1 MKYRIALIF
10 TLLYTLNV
18 FAQENKKDPRYEQY
32 SGGYGSNDGIYL
44 FEDGRFILYGY
55 ATAVFG
61 EYSIDKDILS
71 FFPERRE
78 LFEVYATQNKS
89 LGSKTRINYAGF
101 ERGSISLIRFNNG
114 KSLQNIFND
123 NPNCFSG
130 PFVSEVPKN
139 VNEFTLYNLAD
150 KEFGDRIRP
159 YNSWKYKND
168 KGYNDFI
175 FIYNQPRPEYEN
187 FSGKMVTNE
196 KGTTLKLSNFGGENG
211 YPKYDLKQ
219 NEEKQSQWKE
229 LLDMKD
235 KYTRYKEKKEDFI
248 MANEHYSVILDLDMS
263 IYNYDSHSNQYISKN
278 VDENAAYYNDNPFN
292 DIRYL
297 QKFSKLQPESRS
309 NSRISEKDI
318 LSTPVFLSKCNDPS
332 GRSYRYK
339 GIPKSGLEAQYEKI
353 PPTTIPSPPMPF
365 APVKK

>member
-1 MKYRIALIF
+1 MHRKTKRS
-10 TLLYTLNV
+10 
-18 FAQENKKDPRYEQY
+18 RYEQY

-71 FFPERRE
+71 FFPEKRE

-101 ERGSISLIRFNNG
+101 ERGSISLIRFNND

-235 KYTRYKEKKEDFI
+235 KYTRYKEKKKT
-248 MANEHYSVILDLDMS
+248 L
-263 IYNYDSHSNQYISKN
+263 
-278 VDENAAYYNDNPFN
+278 
-292 DIRYL
+292 
-297 QKFSKLQPESRS
+297 
-309 NSRISEKDI
+309 
-318 LSTPVFLSKCNDPS
+318 
-332 GRSYRYK
+332 
-339 GIPKSGLEAQYEKI
+339 
-353 PPTTIPSPPMPF
+353 
-365 APVKK
+365 